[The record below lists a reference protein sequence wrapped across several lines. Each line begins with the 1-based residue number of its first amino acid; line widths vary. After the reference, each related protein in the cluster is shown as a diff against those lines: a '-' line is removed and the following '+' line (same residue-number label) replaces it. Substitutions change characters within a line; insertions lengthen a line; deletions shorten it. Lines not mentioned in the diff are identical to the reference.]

1 MASSE
6 FGTFYVPGP
15 TEVRP
20 EILATLSRPLIEH
33 RGREFQAMF
42 ARIESGLRDA
52 LLTGRPVY
60 VSTSSATGL
69 MELGIRNTPPGRI
82 LSLVNGGFAE
92 RFAQVAE
99 SCEREVERLT
109 VPYGVAHDLDAVE
122 RTLSEGKWTAVTVT
136 HSETS
141 TGGLNDVRAVG
152 ELAHRYGAI
161 VLVDSVSGAGG
172 AELMVDS
179 WGLDFIFTGSQKAF
193 ALPPGL
199 SFAVA
204 SADFVER
211 ARTVRD
217 RGYYFDIV
225 QFDQFAA
232 KNETPSTPATSLLY
246 ALDAQ
251 LADIMREGIER
262 RWERHVRMRDMTHA
276 WVKRSAERLDLELGI
291 LATEG
296 QRSPTVTVVTLPSN
310 ISGGDVCKGVA
321 ERGYT
326 IGSGYGKLRNTTIR
340 IGHMGDHTP
349 ERLARCLEVCEDAI
363 AELAS
368 RRTPLRLSR

>member
-6 FGTFYVPGP
+6 FGTFYLPGP

-20 EILATLSRPLIEH
+20 EILATLTRPLIEH

-172 AELMVDS
+172 AELMVDG

-193 ALPPGL
+193 AMPPGL

-276 WVKRSAERLDLELGI
+276 WVRRSAERLDLELGI
-291 LATEG
+291 LAPEG

-368 RRTPLRLSR
+368 RRAPLRLSR

>member
-1 MASSE
+1 
-6 FGTFYVPGP
+6 
-15 TEVRP
+15 
-20 EILATLSRPLIEH
+20 
-33 RGREFQAMF
+33 
-42 ARIESGLRDA
+42 
-52 LLTGRPVY
+52 
-60 VSTSSATGL
+60 
-69 MELGIRNTPPGRI
+69 
-82 LSLVNGGFAE
+82 
-92 RFAQVAE
+92 
-99 SCEREVERLT
+99 
-109 VPYGVAHDLDAVE
+109 
-122 RTLSEGKWTAVTVT
+122 
-136 HSETS
+136 
-141 TGGLNDVRAVG
+141 
-152 ELAHRYGAI
+152 
-161 VLVDSVSGAGG
+161 
-172 AELMVDS
+172 
-179 WGLDFIFTGSQKAF
+179 LDFIFTGSQKAF
-193 ALPPGL
+193 AMPPGL

-291 LATEG
+291 LAPEG

>member
-1 MASSE
+1 MPNSE
-6 FGTFYVPGP
+6 FGTFYLPGP

-20 EILATLSRPLIEH
+20 EILATLTRPLIEH

-82 LSLVNGGFAE
+82 LALVNGGFAE

-109 VPYGVAHDLDAVE
+109 VPYGAAFDLTDVE
-122 RTLSEGKWTAVTVT
+122 KKLAEGKWTAVTAT

-141 TGGLNDVRAVG
+141 TGGLNDVRAVAD
-152 ELAHRYGAI
+152 LAHRYGAI

-172 AELMVDS
+172 AELCVDS
-179 WGLDFIFTGSQKAF
+179 WGIDFVFTGSQKAF
-193 ALPPGL
+193 AMPPGL
-199 SFAVA
+199 AFAVA
-204 SADFVER
+204 SASFVEQ

-225 QFDQFAA
+225 QFDEFAA

-262 RWERHVRMRDMTHA
+262 RWERHIRMRDLTHA
-276 WVKRSAERLDLELGI
+276 WVKRCADRLDVELGV
-291 LATEG
+291 LAPEG
-296 QRSPTVTVVTLPSN
+296 QRSPTVTVVTLPPGV
-310 ISGGDVCKGVA
+310 SGTDVCKGVS

-326 IGSGYGKLRNTTIR
+326 IGHGYGTLRSTTIR

-349 ERLARCLEVCEDAI
+349 EALARCLEVCEDAI
-363 AELAS
+363 AALVSPRPA
-368 RRTPLRLSR
+368 LRLSR

>member
-1 MASSE
+1 MPSSE
-6 FGTFYVPGP
+6 FGTFYLPGP

-20 EILATLSRPLIEH
+20 EILAALTRPLIEH

-42 ARIESGLRDA
+42 ARIETGLRDS

-82 LSLVNGGFAE
+82 LALVNGGFAE

-99 SCEREVERLT
+99 SCERDVERLT

-122 RTLSEGKWTAVTVT
+122 RKLAEEKWTAVTVT

-141 TGGLNDVRAVG
+141 TGGLNDVRAVA

-161 VLVDSVSGAGG
+161 LLVDSVSGAGG

-193 ALPPGL
+193 AMPPGL

-225 QFDQFAA
+225 QFDEFAA

-262 RWERHVRMRDMTHA
+262 RWERHIRMRDMTHS
-276 WVKRSAERLDLELGI
+276 WVERSAERLDLELGI
-291 LATEG
+291 LAPEG
-296 QRSPTVTVVTLPSN
+296 QRSPTITVVTLPPN
-310 ISGGDVCKGVA
+310 ISGGDVCRGVA

-326 IGSGYGKLRNTTIR
+326 IGPGYGKLRNTTIR